1 MYKHKADLREEN
13 WLRTQLN
20 EQSKQHSSTKLY
32 DFIRNHTGRSA
43 KNNRLQNKEII
54 QKLKKQHEIDVNGY
68 GAKLVEH
75 KKMIEHLNKTINQLN
90 EALEVFD
97 TEPKQENILG
107 YFKTKVSAR
116 SWIDTQFLK
125 GTQSHLKIIEHKENE
140 KVKYYYVLRH

>member
-1 MYKHKADLREEN
+1 MAKQKKTTPKKPVNKADEKKINDLVN
-13 WLRTQLN
+13 KYV
-20 EQSKQHSSTKLY
+20 SKMETK
-32 DFIRNHTGRSA
+32 H
-43 KNNRLQNKEII
+43 KEII